1 MWKALGQMPKVHVL
15 HMWHI
20 HTQVQQRVMGQLLK
34 LATASDDI
42 KEMVANHGGLV
53 QVLQGMQGHPR
64 NNGIQR
70 AGTDLLRCLAFTP
83 RIRHLIADAGAI
95 HVCVCV
101 CVCTRAARVYIRI
114 CMCSN
119 TIPHQCVR
127 AGGIGAILHAWRCHC
142 WRPDSLPRHHYVP
155 RHHSEVSPYNPS
167 EPADKA
173 VALADMGGVI
183 KASLCGSML
192 HSYMYVH
199 AYACM
204 CVCVCVCMCSVYIHV
219 YMNIYTRWRWRT
231 RG

>member
-101 CVCTRAARVYIRI
+101 CVHARGTRVHTYMHVFQHDPSSVCACRGHR
-114 CMCSN
+114 
-119 TIPHQCVR
+119 
-127 AGGIGAILHAWRCHC
+127 G
-142 WRPDSLPRHHYVP
+142 
-155 RHHSEVSPYNPS
+155 NP
-167 EPADKA
+167 AC
-173 VALADMGGVI
+173 VALSLLEARQPATSSLRSSSSFGGVTVQTVG
-183 KASLCGSML
+183 ACSQSGSP
-192 HSYMYVH
+192 
-199 AYACM
+199 
-204 CVCVCVCMCSVYIHV
+204 
-219 YMNIYTRWRWRT
+219 
-231 RG
+231 RGHGRRDQ